1 MVHSRWKMEAT
12 LYNQVGES
20 IGVIE
25 LNDNI
30 FGITP
35 HVPVMHQAM
44 VRQLANAR
52 AGTHNTLGRGEVRGS
67 TRKLYRQKGTGRAR
81 QGAIRASHRPGGG
94 IAHGP
99 HPRSYEKKMPR
110 KMRRLAVRSAL
121 SARQAAAAIR
131 FVDMIAFDHPRTRNI
146 LELLDAHSLSG
157 KTLIVLDRK
166 DKNIQLSTNNL
177 PYVKTLLAHYLNVV
191 DLLSYDN
198 IILSQ
203 PAVQVLE
210 RYLGQETAGTR
221 KSTQN
226 QAETGFVETHNDTH
240 TAVVVPHM
248 GTPSTL
254 VRDDQYVR
262 SDLATEDTTTD
273 TPDDEAAEDT
283 DPDEEV

>member
-1 MVHSRWKMEAT
+1 MYSLSHGIHYARKGVLHCRCKMEAT

-25 LNDNI
+25 LNDYI

-35 HVPVMHQAM
+35 HVSVMHQAM
-44 VRQLANAR
+44 VRQQANAR
-52 AGTHNTLGRGEVRGS
+52 AGTHNTRGRGEVRGS

-121 SARQAAAAIR
+121 SAKQAAAEIR
-131 FVDMIAFDHPRTRNI
+131 FVNTIAVDRPRTRDI
-146 LELLDAHSLSG
+146 LELLDAHGLSG

-166 DKNIQLSTNNL
+166 DENIQLSASNL
-177 PYVKTLLAHYLNVV
+177 PYVKILLAHYLNVV

-198 IILSQ
+198 VILSQ
-203 PAVQVLE
+203 PAVRVLE
-210 RYLGQETAGTR
+210 SYLGQETAGTLR
-221 KSTQN
+221 SAPNQTGIDRGKTQDDRP
-226 QAETGFVETHNDTH
+226 ATVGVSDK
-240 TAVVVPHM
+240 
-248 GTPSTL
+248 GTP
-254 VRDDQYVR
+254 
-262 SDLATEDTTTD
+262 ATE
-273 TPDDEAAEDT
+273 EASINTSDGIVDGQT
-283 DPDEEV
+283 DPDEEA